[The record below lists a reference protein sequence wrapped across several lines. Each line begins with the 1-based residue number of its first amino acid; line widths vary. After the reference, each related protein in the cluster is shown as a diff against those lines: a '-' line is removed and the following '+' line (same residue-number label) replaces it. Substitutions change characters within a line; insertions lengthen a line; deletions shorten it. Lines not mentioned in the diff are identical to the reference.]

1 MVTSKQKNELKEF
14 LIRVLM
20 ILLSSLIIS
29 VNFKSF
35 VSAGDLFPGGFTG
48 ITRLIQRCALE
59 YANVEPHQPG
69 VQRHPRRRQL

>member
-59 YANVEPHQPG
+59 IGRASCRERV
-69 VQRHPRRRQL
+69 

>member
-1 MVTSKQKNELKEF
+1 MVTSKQKKELKEF

-35 VSAGDLFPGGFTG
+35 VSAGDLFPGDLRG
-48 ITRLIQRCALE
+48 LP
-59 YANVEPHQPG
+59 V
-69 VQRHPRRRQL
+69 